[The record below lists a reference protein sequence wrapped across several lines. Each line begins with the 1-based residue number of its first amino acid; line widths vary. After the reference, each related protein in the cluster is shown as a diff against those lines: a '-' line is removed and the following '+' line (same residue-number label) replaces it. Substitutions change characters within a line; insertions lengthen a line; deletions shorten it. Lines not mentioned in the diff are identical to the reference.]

1 MTLVQAAGSQ
11 TRIIG
16 GQDNH
21 SGPGPEVMAADTL
34 EGDRACDANFA
45 EPQETEEWAAAA
57 RECVRRSRKSAVA
70 VAVVVAADSSRARI
84 FSA

>member
-16 GQDNH
+16 GQDNR

-34 EGDRACDANFA
+34 EGDRACDAHFV

-57 RECVRRSRKSAVA
+57 RECVRWSRKSAVA
-70 VAVVVAADSSRARI
+70 VVVAVDSSRARI